1 MLQQIL
7 KDMYI
12 DPDVL
17 EALNEDQKKTLF
29 LKMRQEQVRRWKE
42 REEKEGDH
50 RPKPKTGT
58 SKNVSWLL
66 GRDGDVAV
74 MVIGEVDELKTSKLI
89 CSGSAERKSPTLH
102 DNASHQITPLKS
114 NLVDRVG
121 SEPFRTGR
129 ENLPTKTQP
138 WIHLNVKENGEE
150 LRTLP
155 PLEVSQKDNDQLALE
170 EQVGL
175 NKELEVEAPEETP
188 VLLSYR
194 PHPKVGPSTLSL
206 IPKTVTS
213 PPVSSSSLSRIS
225 SSSPPPVSSS
235 SPPPVSSSSPPPIS
249 SSSPPPVSS
258 SSQTPFSSS
267 KNLIRDTLEKSS
279 AKASKKAITPTPVEP
294 PPSVPKTVPM
304 TPVDSPPS
312 VPKTVPMTP
321 VDSPPSVPK
330 TVPMTPVEPP
340 PSVPKTVPMTPV
352 EPPPSVPKTVP
363 MTPVEPPPSVP
374 KTVPMTPVD
383 SPPSVP
389 KTVPMTPV
397 DSPPSVPK
405 TVPMT
410 PVEPPPS
417 VPKTVPMTPVEPP
430 PSVPK
435 TSKPSPLPSTIALS
449 PTPRTTSPIL
459 SRVQTPPPP
468 IATSFQTP
476 SFSRSPVPSIY
487 TPAPFHRAIG
497 ASSVARGTAIRE
509 SLKNTAKTHSPE
521 KVDVTPLSGTSRLHP
536 QEPAEAQP
544 QETPSSRDIRVTAA
558 SRRAMSE
565 DVLSEGGVDTLTG
578 RGRVAQLM
586 KTFSVKSPPTPVQ
599 SPPPRGNKPP
609 IPSKPC
615 HLRLTPSPSLR

>member
-89 CSGSAERKSPTLH
+89 CSGSAERKSPPTLH

-138 WIHLNVKENGEE
+138 WIHLNVKQENGEE

-155 PLEVSQKDNDQLALE
+155 PLEVSQKDSDQLALE

-304 TPVDSPPS
+304 TPVDSHPLS
-312 VPKTVPMTP
+312 PKQSNDP
-321 VDSPPSVPK
+321 VDSPPLSPNSPNDPCRLSTLCPQTPK

-340 PSVPKTVPMTPV
+340 PSVPKTA
-352 EPPPSVPKTVP
+352 
-363 MTPVEPPPSVP
+363 
-374 KTVPMTPVD
+374 
-383 SPPSVP
+383 
-389 KTVPMTPV
+389 
-397 DSPPSVPK
+397 
-405 TVPMT
+405 
-410 PVEPPPS
+410 
-417 VPKTVPMTPVEPP
+417 
-430 PSVPK
+430 
-435 TSKPSPLPSTIALS
+435 KPSPLPSTIALS